1 MKRDFLA
8 AFAKPAKLLQ
18 QLRKLTVGSA
28 IAAVALVSGVPA
40 SASTSTTTSQETA
53 KPVIV
58 ERSRKAP
65 KLLLKLGSAG
75 RSLSSGF
82 AQHTSHASHSSHSSH
97 SSHGSHS
104 SHSSHSSHYSAN

>member
-8 AFAKPAKLLQ
+8 AFAKPARLGR

-28 IAAVALVSGVPA
+28 IAAVAFLSGIPAA
-40 SASTSTTTSQETA
+40 SAATSTTGSAETGNA
-53 KPVIV
+53 VIV
-58 ERSRKAP
+58 ERTKKAP
-65 KLLLKLGSAG
+65 KLLLKLGPTG

-97 SSHGSHS
+97 GSHS
-104 SHSSHSSHYSAN
+104 SHNSHSSHYSGN